1 MMKVAQAPSNDS
13 STINICSS
21 FSIFYWC
28 INLNAAT
35 QNRKRSTKWRT
46 KKNESKKKRTI
57 CFCCCAV
64 AFYIANLFY
73 YSLFSTLCLHWRC
86 VFFFRSRSLSPIY
99 SFAKRQNL
107 SIKRY
112 MFINR
117 MRGKKKH
124 FIRLLNGKS
133 ANKAGKAKLLVQ

>member
-1 MMKVAQAPSNDS
+1 M
-13 STINICSS
+13 
-21 FSIFYWC
+21 F
-28 INLNAAT
+28 LLL
-35 QNRKRSTKWRT
+35 
-46 KKNESKKKRTI
+46 
-57 CFCCCAV
+57 CCCV
-64 AFYIANLFY
+64 LYCEFILLF
-73 YSLFSTLCLHWRC
+73 SLFHFVFALAVC
-86 VFFFRSRSLSPIY
+86 FFFRSRSLSPIY